1 MVITQQCGSAVF
13 LLAVELEFA
22 AKHSVMIQRWYF
34 SLAGFN
40 DTQVVTCGQYKDN
53 KGIESILLGAV
64 CVLISQIGQ
73 NIPPPLG
80 ARVNFLLT
88 PFDGKV
94 CGL

>member
-1 MVITQQCGSAVF
+1 
-13 LLAVELEFA
+13 
-22 AKHSVMIQRWYF
+22 MIQRWYS

-40 DTQVVTCGQYKDN
+40 DAQVVTCGQYKDN
-53 KGIESILLGAV
+53 KGIESRILLGAV

-80 ARVNFLLT
+80 ARVIFFLLT

-94 CGL
+94 RGL